1 MPTTNSTTR
10 IATPPPVALTSVD
23 HVTVADVVARYR
35 LRLPEPRLH
44 RVAPRFDS
52 TEWGTIARAS
62 SVCEKKRG
70 GFVAAAAV
78 AASRA
83 DRRTDHATERHRLDQ
98 LMERNIASARIG
110 GAFNR
115 LVHRLNSGGPLSD
128 HTGGVLQSVAHAV
141 ARVDAAVTLLGAT
154 GTADIHTAVDIGV
167 YHRQRSQG
175 PREHRVSPRFSD
187 REWAD
192 ITTAARRFGV
202 EPGAYVATTALL
214 AAGSGN
220 PRAAIAD
227 TRAQLEELMEAN
239 RLLAALAN
247 NTTQLLRHL
256 NPDDTPHD
264 PALRLLHTLGDVLE
278 RIDTTATVIAREG
291 HEHP

>member
-1 MPTTNSTTR
+1 MPTTSSTTSVEP
-10 IATPPPVALTSVD
+10 PPPVILSSVD

-44 RVAPRFDS
+44 RVAPRFDH
-52 TEWGTIARAS
+52 TEWRAIARATE
-62 SVCEKKRG
+62 VCEKKRG

-98 LMERNIASARIG
+98 LMDGNIAAARIG
-110 GAFNR
+110 GSFNR
-115 LVHRLNSGGPLSD
+115 LVHRLNSGGLLSD
-128 HTGGVLQSVAHAV
+128 HTDGVLQSVAHAV
-141 ARVDAAVTLLGAT
+141 AQVDTAVTLLGAT
-154 GTADIHTAVDIGV
+154 VTADIHTAVDIGA

-187 REWAD
+187 REWTG
-192 ITTAARRFGV
+192 ILTAAQRFGV

-214 AAGSGN
+214 AARSDN
-220 PRAAIAD
+220 PRAVIAD

-247 NTTQLLRHL
+247 NTTQLLHHL
-256 NPDDTPHD
+256 NTDDTPHGT
-264 PALRLLHTLGDVLE
+264 ARRLLHTLGDVLD
-278 RIDTTATVIAREG
+278 RIDATARVIAREG